1 MLAARLAPW
10 SAWPACVKLIDD
22 KPVTVRAIHVS
33 VCQEV
38 RVVLSKMFVLM
49 RYLLWIVRRSSAP
62 RGDQTECGQ
71 NPQGGQ
77 GNMQAVARTN
87 PPGEWIGDQPA
98 NMR

>member
-49 RYLLWIVRRSSAP
+49 RYLLRIVRRPSAP
-62 RGDQTECGQ
+62 RGDQTECSQ

-77 GNMQAVARTN
+77 GNMQAVAGTN
-87 PPGEWIGDQPA
+87 PAGQRICNQPA
-98 NMR
+98 NVR